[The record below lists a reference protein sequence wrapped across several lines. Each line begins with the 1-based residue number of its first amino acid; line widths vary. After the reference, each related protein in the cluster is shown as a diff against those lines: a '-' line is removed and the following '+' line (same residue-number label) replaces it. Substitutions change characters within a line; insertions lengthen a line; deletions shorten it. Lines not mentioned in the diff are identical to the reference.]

1 MATRLTPD
9 AVLADAAK
17 IVAVWSANPDF
28 ALGTL
33 TLADL
38 KSLSTSIE
46 GLGAS
51 IADKRFEP
59 TGLVDQRDDKTK
71 ALSEIFTRAKSG
83 FRAIYGPDSTQY
95 AQAGGIRKSER
106 KAPTRRT
113 PQPKEL

>member
-33 TLADL
+33 SLADL
-38 KSLSTSIE
+38 KTLSTAIE

-51 IADKRFEP
+51 IADKRFEL
-59 TGLVDQRDDKTK
+59 TGLIDQRDDKTK
-71 ALSEIFTRAKSG
+71 ALNEIVTRAKSG

-95 AQAGGIRKSER
+95 AQAGGTRRSER
-106 KAPTRRT
+106 KAPTRRA
-113 PQPKEL
+113 PKPKEL